1 MVRNV
6 DGRKLLGGE
15 GFQRVEIHLL
25 TPGLFRIA
33 GAGNW
38 GSVIFDGQNLVCWL
52 EQMTT

>member
-25 TPGLFRIA
+25 TPGLVWIPIA
-33 GAGNW
+33 GNSRG
-38 GSVIFDGQNLVCWL
+38 VIFDG
-52 EQMTT
+52 